1 MLKLS
6 SVYKPGIHIS
16 AWFDLASVYIR
27 SDAHLKIIYKHFF
40 LFFSIVNLIPILSK
54 SQNK

>member
-6 SVYKPGIHIS
+6 SAYKPGIHIS

-27 SDAHLKIIYKHFF
+27 SDAHLKIIYKQKFI
-40 LFFSIVNLIPILSK
+40 FFSIVNLIPILSK

>member
-6 SVYKPGIHIS
+6 SAYKPGIHIS

-27 SDAHLKIIYKHFF
+27 SDAHLKIIYKQK
-40 LFFSIVNLIPILSK
+40 LIFFSIVNLILILSK